1 LADQDPLVTV
11 TELHEDVGELTYS
24 VRDFYQQLPAEDEP
38 PPGLDG
44 DLRAIFDDL
53 QLADDQK
60 KPGDSKAAGALIRG
74 LERQLMAD
82 VFRWTGHFPERTR
95 SLMRYLAKR
104 ADELQQV
111 YLEKFETEAV
121 VAVTILVTSLAMN
134 YVHRGGYFP
143 EPPSERT

>member
-1 LADQDPLVTV
+1 
-11 TELHEDVGELTYS
+11 
-24 VRDFYQQLPAEDEP
+24 
-38 PPGLDG
+38 
-44 DLRAIFDDL
+44 
-53 QLADDQK
+53 
-60 KPGDSKAAGALIRG
+60 
-74 LERQLMAD
+74 
-82 VFRWTGHFPERTR
+82 
-95 SLMRYLAKR
+95 MRYLAKR

>member
-1 LADQDPLVTV
+1 
-11 TELHEDVGELTYS
+11 
-24 VRDFYQQLPAEDEP
+24 
-38 PPGLDG
+38 
-44 DLRAIFDDL
+44 
-53 QLADDQK
+53 
-60 KPGDSKAAGALIRG
+60 
-74 LERQLMAD
+74 MAD

-104 ADELQQV
+104 ADELQLV